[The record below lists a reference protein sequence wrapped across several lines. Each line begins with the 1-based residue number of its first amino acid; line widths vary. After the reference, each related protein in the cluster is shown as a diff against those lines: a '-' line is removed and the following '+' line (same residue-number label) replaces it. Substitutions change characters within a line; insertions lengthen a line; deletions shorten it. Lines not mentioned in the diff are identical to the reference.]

1 MNDGGC
7 IVSVLRRLVYVFMRL
22 PDGYCPL
29 TESTVRL
36 ERFIYGVKQA
46 DKQWSLLFN
55 KTPTEDAG
63 MTKGKADPWIYK
75 QVEKG
80 RVCECV
86 TFFVPVDD
94 VFRGRDKW
102 GG

>member
-1 MNDGGC
+1 
-7 IVSVLRRLVYVFMRL
+7 
-22 PDGYCPL
+22 
-29 TESTVRL
+29 
-36 ERFIYGVKQA
+36 
-46 DKQWSLLFN
+46 
-55 KTPTEDAG
+55 